1 MASRNAL
8 YQTMTTNLENEGLSN
23 EKASELA
30 RKAVRLS
37 RKHGKGHGPGGQ
49 GGHVKPVT
57 IVDDACLGIPLSCD
71 SNSKFRSIDGK
82 CNNLE
87 NHYWGAMSTAFLREI
102 DVDEYDP
109 KANSVFLDE
118 DEKINGVATGTYSRS
133 LKETSR
139 RRGSKRGKGGKGAK
153 SSKGSKGGKG
163 GKGGSGGGNSGSSSS
178 SEEDGGP
185 NVCPTRSSTLPS
197 PRYVSHTFHTSENIS
212 ASTVTHMLT
221 QWGQFLDH
229 DITLTP
235 ENEVHDCC
243 TNESTDPE
251 CFPIFVSD
259 SDAFYSL
266 NSINCLEFTR
276 SVAYCEENGGA
287 RQQLNGITSF
297 IDASN
302 VYGSEDDT
310 AAALRSNV
318 EGKMKVGEN
327 NLLPQVDGVEIA
339 GDVRALEMPGLAS
352 MHTLFVREH
361 NRLCDVIKSAEPNWN
376 DETIYQNARRILIA
390 EYQSITFG
398 GYLPALFGK
407 NNMGSLE
414 LKKSGSKYKSNTNPG
429 MTNEFATASYRFG
442 HSMIQGLIKLY
453 YTDNSGYLDEYFLSE
468 NYFNTDT
475 YRTYMENI
483 LMGLITQPAQKMDKE
498 ITSET
503 TNLLF
508 PEPGSSFGTDLAA
521 RNIQRGRDHGLPG
534 FCCYYVLY
542 DDPNHDCNQGWNRR
556 YHGISQQNWD
566 LLQTIYDHPND
577 IDLFTG
583 ALAQDAH
590 NGALSGKV
598 FLEMKSEYIYTY
610 KLTNYFVS

>member
-1 MASRNAL
+1 MKKL
-8 YQTMTTNLENEGLSN
+8 ITTS
-23 EKASELA
+23 
-30 RKAVRLS
+30 
-37 RKHGKGHGPGGQ
+37 
-49 GGHVKPVT
+49 
-57 IVDDACLGIPLSCD
+57 LGIPLTCD
-71 SNSKFRSIDGK
+71 SNAKFRSIDGK

-118 DEKINGVATGTYSRS
+118 DEKLNGVATGTYSRS
-133 LKETSR
+133 LEETS
-139 RRGSKRGKGGKGAK
+139 SKKERKGGKGTK
-153 SSKGSKGGKG
+153 NSKGSKGPKGSKGTKGSKGSKGGKG
-163 GKGGSGGGNSGSSSS
+163 GHHHGGHGGNGNGGNGNGGNGNGGNGGGSSSS
-178 SEEDGGP
+178 
-185 NVCPTRSSTLPS
+185 CPTRSPTLPS
-197 PRYVSHTFHTSENIS
+197 PRYVSHTFHTSEDIS

-235 ENEVHDCC
+235 ENEAHDCC
-243 TNESTDPE
+243 TNDSTDPE
-251 CFPIFVSD
+251 CFPIFISGSD
-259 SDAFYSL
+259 SFYSL
-266 NSINCLEFTR
+266 NSINCLEFSR

-302 VYGSEDDT
+302 VYGSDDDT

-318 EGKMKVGEN
+318 DGKMKVGEN
-327 NLLPQVDGVEIA
+327 DLLPQVDGVEIA

-352 MHTLFVREH
+352 MHTMFVREH

-390 EYQSITFG
+390 EYQSIVFG
-398 GYLPALFGK
+398 GYLPALFG

-508 PEPGSSFGTDLAA
+508 PEPGSGFGTDLAA

-534 FCCYYVLY
+534 FCCYYKLY
-542 DDPNHDCNQGWNRR
+542 DDPNHDCNQGWNKR
-556 YHGISQQNWD
+556 YHSISQQNWD

-583 ALAQDAH
+583 ALAQDAF
-590 NGALSGKV
+590 NGGLSGKV
-598 FLEMKSEYIYTY
+598 FLEMKSE
-610 KLTNYFVS
+610 